1 MAFRLVAASNRDV
14 RAEVAAGRFRM
25 DLFYR
30 VSVTSLV
37 IPALRERQED
47 IPALVEHFSRDVAR
61 RHGMSVPRF
70 EPEVLSAFETYAW
83 PGNVRE
89 LRNVVEGLV
98 LMTADETVTVADLPA
113 EVASSISGGTP
124 THGALAP
131 IAVTGLDAVERDAI
145 TAAILTYHGNLT
157 QVAHALHMA
166 KSTLYLKIQKYGLHH
181 VLRTVRPI
189 GQ

>member
-1 MAFRLVAASNRDV
+1 
-14 RAEVAAGRFRM
+14 
-25 DLFYR
+25 

-47 IPALVEHFSRDVAR
+47 IPALVAHFSRDVAR

-98 LMTADETVTVADLPA
+98 LMSVGQAVTVADLPA
-113 EVASSISGGTP
+113 EFAPNVVGTP
-124 THGALAP
+124 TH
-131 IAVTGLDAVERDAI
+131 VTPEPTTATSLDAVERDAI

-157 QVAHALHMA
+157 QVAHALHIA

-181 VLRTVRPI
+181 VLRTVRPT
-189 GQ
+189 GR